1 MMAYIVHAASP
12 RAYERLIEE
21 QVIMLPSTKTLE
33 NITLNLNS
41 KTGLD
46 DEQYL
51 RLRFSQLNAFD
62 RNVIIMIGEI
72 YLSKHIVASG
82 V

>member
-12 RAYERLIEE
+12 RASERLIEE
-21 QVIMLPSTKTLE
+21 QVIILPSTKTLE
-33 NITLNLNS
+33 NITLNINS

-62 RNVIIMIGEI
+62 QNVITHNHDG
-72 YLSKHIVASG
+72 
-82 V
+82 